1 VCYQAQ
7 PQQLRRRIEKQLFA
21 LKRMAMYH
29 FHCKPIVSGCASIAP
44 HRPVRQL
51 KTNNYRGRRSRL
63 RLKIIPV
70 GLCAAALTLAVAAGG
85 KAPSSIPQKSSPPV
99 AVKPSEAQPS
109 SRPLSKPE
117 VQRLLGGS
125 QLLNI
130 AESRLTLPQSSG
142 CLTIQTTIDPGLQQF
157 LVQHLDLKNSR
168 YIGIVIMD
176 PTDGRVLAMAGHDK
190 ADPQGNPC
198 LESRFPAA
206 SIFKIITA
214 AAAVETGALDPDS
227 VLNFDGGKH
236 TLYKSQISQ
245 RPSKNANRISLKD
258 SFAQSINPVF
268 GRLGVH
274 MLGRDVIESYAEA
287 FGFNREIDFELP
299 IRPSQIQLSDEAYE
313 LAEVASGFNRT
324 TRISPLHGALM
335 AAAILNRGR
344 LVEPTIIDW
353 IADENGRTL
362 YQSRLESGDRIIDPQ
377 TAGVLREMM
386 QATVLS
392 GTARKEFQ
400 KHHDDRIL
408 SRLEIGG
415 KTGSMGDGDTATR
428 YDWFVGY
435 ADDHKG
441 AGRVVF
447 SVVVAHEDFIGTR
460 AAAYAA
466 MALKEYF
473 RIQLAR
479 LEPPHATTPRS

>member
-1 VCYQAQ
+1 
-7 PQQLRRRIEKQLFA
+7 
-21 LKRMAMYH
+21 MYH
-29 FHCKPIVSGCASIAP
+29 FQCKPVVVNCRSIAP
-44 HRPVRQL
+44 HRPERRHEKNIRQD
-51 KTNNYRGRRSRL
+51 RRNRR
-63 RLKIIPV
+63 RLKMIPAV
-70 GLCAAALTLAVAAGG
+70 LCGTALAVAIAAGG
-85 KAPSSIPQKSSPPV
+85 KTLNSTPHQSLPV
-99 AVKPSEAQPS
+99 AVKPAETQPS
-109 SRPLSKPE
+109 PRPLRKHE
-117 VQRLLGGS
+117 VQNLLGAS
-125 QLLNI
+125 HLLNI
-130 AESRLTLPQSSG
+130 TESRLTLPQPNG
-142 CLTIQTTIDPGLQQF
+142 CLTIQTSIDPGLQQF
-157 LVQHLDLKNSR
+157 LVQRLDHKNSR
-168 YIGIVIMD
+168 YIGIVVMN
-176 PTDGRVLAMAGHDK
+176 PSDGRVLAMAGYDK
-190 ADPQGNPC
+190 ADPYGNPC

-214 AAAVETGALDPDS
+214 AAAIETCDLEPDS

-274 MLGRDVIESYAEA
+274 SLGKDVIESYAEA
-287 FGFNREIDFELP
+287 FGFNREIDFELS

-353 IADENGRTL
+353 ITNEAGQTL
-362 YQSRLESGDRIIDPQ
+362 YQSRVGAGDRVIDPQ
-377 TAGVLREMM
+377 TAGVLRELM
-386 QATVLS
+386 QATVQS

-400 KHHDDRIL
+400 KHHEDRIL

-415 KTGSMGDGDTATR
+415 KTGSMGDGATATR

-435 ADDHKG
+435 ADDHQD
-441 AGRVVF
+441 AGKVVF

-479 LEPPHATTPRS
+479 LEPPHATAPRS